1 MRRTELN
8 DLAAFATLADAKSF
22 TRAAGR
28 LGMSPSALSHA
39 ISGLEERLGVQL
51 LARTTRS
58 VAPTEAGDR
67 LLAVLRPALDDIAS
81 GLAGLSELRDK
92 PAGTLRIT
100 AFRHAATM
108 VLWPVLP
115 AFLARFPDIRVE
127 VQIDDGLTDI
137 VSERFDAGLRW
148 GDKVAGDMVAIRVGP
163 AIRFAVVGSPAYLA
177 AAPPLRSP
185 RDLGRHRCIGYRL
198 KSSGALYA
206 WEFEKGGRRV
216 QVRPEGP
223 VVVNDEAMMLEASLA
238 GLGLSYVYENQLAE
252 HLAAG
257 RLVRVLAD
265 WCPSNDG
272 YYLYHLKRRFVSP
285 ALSLLIQA
293 MRAADPAQ
301 PHS

>member
-108 VLWPVLP
+108 VLWPLLP

-148 GDKVAGDMVAIRVGP
+148 GDKVAGDMVAIRLGP

-177 AAPPLRSP
+177 AAPALRSP

-223 VVVNDEAMMLEASLA
+223 VVVNDESMMLEASLA

-272 YYLYHLKRRFVSP
+272 YYLYHPKKRFASP

>member
-8 DLAAFATLADAKSF
+8 DLAAFAILADAKSF

-51 LARTTRS
+51 LVRTTRS
-58 VAPTEAGDR
+58 VAPTEAGNR
-67 LLAVLRPALDDIAS
+67 LLAVLRPALDDITA

-100 AFRHAATM
+100 AFRHAART

-127 VQIDDGLTDI
+127 VEIDDGLADI
-137 VSERFDAGLRW
+137 VANRFDAGLRW

-163 AIRFAVVGSPAYLA
+163 AVRFAVVGSPAYFA
-177 AAPPLRSP
+177 AAPALRSP

-198 KSSGALYA
+198 KSSEALYA
-206 WEFEKGGRRV
+206 WEFEKGRCRM

-223 VVVNDEAMMLEASLA
+223 LVVNDESMMLEASLA
-238 GLGLSYVYENQLAE
+238 GLGLSYVYQDQLGDHLAE
-252 HLAAG
+252 G

-272 YYLYHLKRRFVSP
+272 YCLYHPKRRFASP
-285 ALSLLIQA
+285 ALSLLIEA
-293 MRAADPAQ
+293 IRAR
-301 PHS
+301 